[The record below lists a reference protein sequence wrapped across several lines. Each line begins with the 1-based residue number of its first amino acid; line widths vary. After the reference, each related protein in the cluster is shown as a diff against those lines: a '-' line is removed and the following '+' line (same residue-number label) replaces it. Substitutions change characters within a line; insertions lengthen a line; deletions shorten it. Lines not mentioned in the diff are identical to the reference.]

1 MKKNL
6 ESEAQAKLHVPT
18 ARHVAHAGLVA
29 QVGERRSSDTSL
41 LVESDLGDTEDVLI
55 PQATVV
61 LTPMLVDEVADI
73 ENIEH
78 QGELAATLLE
88 IVEVLREVEVEMVF
102 PGSGIAVALG
112 ILAAVVLGVLVVLNP
127 ILEAH
132 LVLFAH
138 IHVLELG
145 LGRNVEQGVATAI
158 LTVVG
163 S

>member
-1 MKKNL
+1 
-6 ESEAQAKLHVPT
+6 
-18 ARHVAHAGLVA
+18 
-29 QVGERRSSDTSL
+29 
-41 LVESDLGDTEDVLI
+41 
-55 PQATVV
+55 
-61 LTPMLVDEVADI
+61 MLVDEVADI

-102 PGSGIAVALG
+102 PGSGVAVALG